1 MHAVVVVVV
10 AIVAEVVVDVDTWEC
25 NTIGTP

>member
-1 MHAVVVVVV
+1 MHAVVVVAV

-25 NTIGTP
+25 SMVEMP